1 MGLFDKK
8 KKEENIE
15 VADTDVTSNVDTGRR
30 FSVIIDG
37 ITTMLDGNGSII
49 TGQLTGKIVK
59 GDKVF
64 VCMPAGKTIECEVQA
79 VEATAD
85 GRSSIVEEAE
95 DTQVS
100 LQLTLPDDAQIKKYA
115 VVTNVKPQDKVD
127 PHVSI
132 ENPALA
138 GIINGLTTYAQDNAF
153 HGTVAYWASHA
164 HFLTPIKMDQEP
176 EVNEQGVSVI
186 KKDTKIGFY
195 MLKST
200 IKLTGAPEDQ
210 DSMVLPLF
218 TDWEALRRW
227 TGLADDGTKIHTQ
240 ILSFQDVYAM
250 LKRGNAYS
258 GIAINPFN
266 KVPCTLPVPYLDTI
280 VGTPGYQAEFGP
292 KDGASQGNVQEQKIP
307 AGQKIL
313 LGVPKES
320 DENAAIRGKL
330 VEYGQ
335 SHDEIKSISFLT
347 KIEEE
352 SKMVRHLVVL
362 EFPEGYSKDDM
373 KNHMEAI
380 YQELRPLAH
389 EIQAIEYALKGAI
402 PAVDNVVEQH
412 ADKMLVYTA

>member
-8 KKEENIE
+8 KKEENIA

-49 TGQLTGKIVK
+49 TGQLAGKIVK
-59 GDKVF
+59 GDTVY
-64 VCMPAGKTIECEVQA
+64 VCMPTKKPIKCEVQA
-79 VEATAD
+79 VEATID
-85 GRSSIVEEAE
+85 GRSSIVDEAE

-100 LQLTLPDDAQIKKYA
+100 LQLTLPDDADIKKYSI
-115 VVTNVKPQDKVD
+115 VTNIEPQEKIN
-127 PHVSI
+127 PKVSI
-132 ENPALA
+132 ENPELA
-138 GIINGLTTYAQDNAF
+138 GIIYGLAHYAQDNAF

-176 EVNEQGVSVI
+176 EVNEQGVTVI

-200 IKLTGAPEDQ
+200 IKLTGAPENQ
-210 DSMVLPLF
+210 DNMVLPLF
-218 TDWEALRRW
+218 TDWDALRRW
-227 TGLADDGTKIHTQ
+227 EGLASDGSKIHTQ

-250 LKRGNAYS
+250 LKRGNAYA

-266 KVPCTLPVPYLDTI
+266 KVPCTLPIPYLDTI
-280 VGTPGYQAEFGP
+280 TSTPGYQAEFGP
-292 KDGASQGNVQEQKIP
+292 KDGAPQGNVQEQKIP

-320 DENAAIRGKL
+320 EENEQIRGKL

-352 SKMVRHLVVL
+352 TKMVRHLVVL

-402 PAVDNVVEQH
+402 PAVDNVVTQH
-412 ADKMLVYTA
+412 ADKMLIYTA